1 MTLRVIRPTFANAEA
16 VFPKLVSS
24 DFAAAYAAPAVDG
37 ALWNSGTS
45 YTIGQRA
52 YVLGTTNKLYQ
63 ALTANTNKPPATSP
77 TDWIEVSYTNTY
89 RMFDT
94 VNSSQSKATGPTAK
108 TVVFDAGRIN
118 AIYIGNIS
126 GVSTV
131 NVLVKNGAT
140 TVYSKTVNMAANN
153 VFNWYDY
160 WFAPIILQ
168 DALALFDLP
177 PYSAAR
183 VTLTFTGGGEM
194 AVGTVQV
201 GMFKDLGQVQ
211 WQPNVRH
218 LDYSTYKT
226 DTFGNVTIK
235 PQLPAK
241 VISARVFVPRVGASF
256 DDVNREM
263 EDLTG
268 KVVVWSFLGDKY
280 PSLNALGFKNDFDHV
295 LDNSAGS
302 MFNLKVQGLI

>member
-24 DFAAAYAAPAVDG
+24 DFAPAFDASDG
-37 ALWNSGTS
+37 TLWNSGTA
-45 YTIGQRA
+45 YAIKARA
-52 YVLGTTNKLYQ
+52 YVLGTTNKVFQ
-63 ALTANTNKPPATSP
+63 AVTANTNKPPEANP
-77 TDWIEVSYTNTY
+77 NDWEVVGYTNTY

-94 VNSSQSKATGPTAK
+94 VNSSQSKAAGPTAR
-108 TVVFDAGRIN
+108 TVVFDTGRISS
-118 AIYIGNIS
+118 IFIGKIS
-126 GVSTV
+126 GVSSV
-131 NVLVKNGAT
+131 NVLVQKGAT
-140 TVYSKTVNMAANN
+140 TVYSKTIAMAAKN

-177 PYSAAR
+177 PYSGAR
-183 VTLTFTGGGEM
+183 VTLTFNGAGQM

-201 GMFKDLGQVQ
+201 GLFKDLGQVQ

-218 LDYSTYKT
+218 LDFSTYKP
-226 DTFGNVTIK
+226 DKFGNVEID

-241 VISARVFVPRVGASF
+241 VISARVFVPRVGNSF
-256 DDVNREM
+256 DDINREM

-268 KVVVWSFLGDKY
+268 KIVVWSFLGDKY